1 MGCGQCTY
9 VVVILLLGL
18 ALAAAVVAGCIDYWY
33 VKGDHN
39 RIGLWRVC
47 VGIGG
52 NLLGVEIAY
61 KDCTSRK
68 DSLLQFKKGKLL
80 IYSIVMYF

>member
-33 VKGDHN
+33 VGDHS
-39 RIGLWRVC
+39 RLGLWRVC
-47 VGIGG
+47 AGIGG
-52 NLLGVEIAY
+52 NVLGVEIKI